1 MLPSY
6 RCNNRFYPG
15 TMLSRPAIS
24 SMSSPLFRC
33 QFRFHYDVIVQRH
46 RFYCDVIGAVDSK
59 TSILY

>member
-1 MLPSY
+1 MLPSNQS
-6 RCNNRFYPG
+6 NNRFYLG

-33 QFRFHYDVIVQRH
+33 QLRFHYDVIVQRH

>member
-6 RCNNRFYPG
+6 HSNNRFYLG

-33 QFRFHYDVIVQRH
+33 QLRFHYDVIVQRH